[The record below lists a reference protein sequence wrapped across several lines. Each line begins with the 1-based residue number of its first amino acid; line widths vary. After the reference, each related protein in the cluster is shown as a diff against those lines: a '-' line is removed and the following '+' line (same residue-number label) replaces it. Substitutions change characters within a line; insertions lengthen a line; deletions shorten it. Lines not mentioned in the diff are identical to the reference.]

1 MADSNTTPPA
11 RRPRAP
17 RRPAGPEEGTPA
29 LPVTSRPQRA
39 ARPKPQAAPPVP
51 APAAPEPPQPPPA
64 APFPE
69 PAPARG
75 GLYEALWKTGLLTVG
90 SIARRELTAYFVS
103 PVGYVVSALLIEI
116 VTLVGYLFPLSQ
128 QLAVS
133 TNQTYYWFVYLMM
146 FFAPL
151 YTMRL
156 LAEERRSGTLEVLLT
171 SPVRDWEVVVGKW
184 LAAWIFFVLTTLFTL
199 VYAVLIIRY
208 QPALTVIRP
217 FGVELHIGNVDFGP
231 IISGYLGLL
240 LVGAAFLA
248 IGIWASSLTSNQII
262 AAVIGIGALL
272 GSFYVLGL
280 VGSFVPGA
288 TGEFLQYL
296 GGGNRFTS
304 FYQGRLVLK
313 DAVYFLSLTA
323 GGLFLAVRVLESRRW
338 R

>member
-1 MADSNTTPPA
+1 MTEAPGAP
-11 RRPRAP
+11 RPRKP
-17 RRPAGPEEGTPA
+17 RPPRK
-29 LPVTSRPQRA
+29 PVAS
-39 ARPKPQAAPPVP
+39 KPVP
-51 APAAPEPPQPPPA
+51 AVTAVSDPPA
-64 APFPE
+64 AIEPPRLQPLPLA
-69 PAPARG
+69 PAPGVYDVIWR
-75 GLYEALWKTGLLTVG
+75 TGLLTVG
-90 SIARRELTAYFVS
+90 TIARRELAAYFVS

-199 VYAVLIIRY
+199 VYAVLIVHY
-208 QPALTVIRP
+208 QPTLTVIHP
-217 FGVELHIGNVDFGP
+217 FGLNLEIGNVDFGP
-231 IISGYLGLL
+231 IISGYIGLL

-262 AAVIGIGALL
+262 AAVIGIAALL

-280 VGSFVPGA
+280 VGSFLPGA

-313 DAVYFLSLTA
+313 DVVYFLSLTA
-323 GGLFLAVRVLESRRW
+323 GGLFLATRVLESRKW

>member
-1 MADSNTTPPA
+1 M
-11 RRPRAP
+11 
-17 RRPAGPEEGTPA
+17 
-29 LPVTSRPQRA
+29 
-39 ARPKPQAAPPVP
+39 
-51 APAAPEPPQPPPA
+51 
-64 APFPE
+64 
-69 PAPARG
+69 
-75 GLYEALWKTGLLTVG
+75 
-90 SIARRELTAYFVS
+90 
-103 PVGYVVSALLIEI
+103 VSALLIEI

-199 VYAVLIIRY
+199 VYAVLIVHY
-208 QPALTVIRP
+208 QPTLTVIHP
-217 FGVELHIGNVDFGP
+217 FGLNLEIGNVDFGP
-231 IISGYLGLL
+231 IISGYIGLL

-262 AAVIGIGALL
+262 AAVIGIAALL

-280 VGSFVPGA
+280 VGSFLPGA

-313 DAVYFLSLTA
+313 DVVYFLSLTA
-323 GGLFLAVRVLESRRW
+323 GGLFLATRVLESRKW